1 VTPAPRNLDHL
12 APRLAEVAALL
23 RRPKALGLVVP
34 CFNEEAVLPDAIRQ
48 LLELVDDL
56 AARELVSPESTITFV
71 DDGSSDRTWEI
82 IEAAQVDDDRVR
94 GVKLSS
100 NRGHQHALLAGLL
113 NAPGDV
119 LISLDADLQD
129 DLAAVERMLEA
140 HLGGAEIVYGVRER
154 RQHDTIFKR
163 HSAWAYYWLLRRLG
177 VDVVA
182 DHADFRL
189 MSRKAIEALSG
200 FEEVN
205 LFLRGIVP
213 MLGFRSDVVT
223 YERRSRLAGET
234 KYSLSKMVA
243 LAANGVFSFS
253 TVPLQ
258 WITALGFLVALGS
271 VGAGVWAL
279 AVRFLTAKAL
289 PGWASTVIPIYF
301 LGSVQLLA
309 IGVIGGYVS
318 RIYAET
324 KRRPRFIIE
333 KKI

>member
-1 VTPAPRNLDHL
+1 MKPK
-12 APRLAEVAALL
+12 RLN
-23 RRPKALGLVVP
+23 LVVP
-34 CFNEEAVLPDAIRQ
+34 CFNEEAVLPETIAR
-48 LLELVDDL
+48 LLALLDDL
-56 AARELVSPESTITFV
+56 VARSLVSADSAMTFV
-71 DDGSSDRTWEI
+71 DDGSRDDTWAI
-82 IEAAQVDDDRVR
+82 IEAGRAGDARVGGIR
-94 GVKLSS
+94 LSA

-129 DLAAVERMLEA
+129 DLAAIPKMLEA
-140 HLGGAEIVYGVRER
+140 HQRGAEIVYGVRGR
-154 RQHDTIFKR
+154 RVHDSLFKR
-163 HSAWAYYWLLRRLG
+163 YSAWTYYWLLHRLG

-189 MSRKAIEALSG
+189 MGRRAIEALSG
-200 FEEVN
+200 FTEVN

-213 MLGFRSDVVT
+213 LLGFPSEVVT
-223 YERRSRLAGET
+223 YERNARFAGET
-234 KYSLSKMVA
+234 KYPLSKMIA

-258 WITALGFLVALGS
+258 WITVLGFVVALGS
-271 VGAGVWAL
+271 VGAGFWAL
-279 AVRFLTAKAL
+279 GVRLFTPYAL
-289 PGWASTVIPIYF
+289 PGWASTVIPMYF

-309 IGVIGGYVS
+309 IGIIGGYVS

-333 KKI
+333 KTL